1 MSTATKTKVLNVAIL
16 FDSLTGNTRKA
27 AQLIAEGL
35 RDEGHEVTVS
45 SVAKPSLQA
54 IGRADVVVLGSW
66 VHGAFVVGQGP
77 ALEVRQRMT
86 GVLPSLSGKKALVF
100 CTYALAAGKALAKMT
115 EFAESLGL
123 EVDGAMLMKRTAI
136 EESCELFVDRLLDA
150 YGA

>member
-1 MSTATKTKVLNVAIL
+1 MSTATTTKVLNVAVL

-27 AQLIAEGL
+27 AELIADGL
-35 RDEGHEVTVS
+35 RAEGHDVTVS

-66 VHGAFVVGQGP
+66 VHGAFVVGQAP
-77 ALEVRQRMT
+77 ALELRQRIT

-100 CTYALAAGKALAKMT
+100 CTYALAAGKALGKMT

-136 EESCELFVDRLLDA
+136 DESCELFVDRLLAA
-150 YGA
+150 YAD